1 MAIGPGPG
9 PGPGAATPPR
19 PPGIRDVR
27 RRWPSLTAGSPYCRI
42 KAIPAGARRQSP
54 RRLDTQEPAI
64 ARRPAPQ
71 RPGARTAQLAATG
84 SAAGRGRTT
93 ARPAP
98 QGPIPVVGPREPC
111 PCGSGRRYKAC
122 HGERR
127 RTAPVLRPFVGRRDE
142 PDLVA
147 LHELVPSATATLRL
161 SAEHLAAH
169 PEHADR
175 WITLATMLPQAAP
188 ALVRDSGEILVAMQV
203 AVPGLDAS
211 RDIAGALLAAL
222 DAGPGTVVDAP
233 VASSPSLVEQ
243 RSDGLTALP
252 GLVDLLDPAP
262 LEISVHAG
270 FDWWL
275 PPSDDD
281 SGPGQEVAAMLERA
295 NSTVVP
301 TSRLTSVPAAYW
313 CHPGD
318 RWHLRWALPL
328 AVPAGTTPAPDASSS
343 GADDVAWT
351 NADTAASEEALLDAL
366 ARLAASERL
375 TVGAGSRFVGFFR
388 ADGLV
393 VPVWDLAADTPADH
407 CEEPAAALRRAYRDA
422 LAETAPLSSSE
433 RRIRAGL
440 VGRSLTLR

>member
-1 MAIGPGPG
+1 M
-9 PGPGAATPPR
+9 
-19 PPGIRDVR
+19 
-27 RRWPSLTAGSPYCRI
+27 
-42 KAIPAGARRQSP
+42 
-54 RRLDTQEPAI
+54 

-71 RPGARTAQLAATG
+71 RPGARTAQLAASG
-84 SAAGRGRTT
+84 SAGGRRRTS
-93 ARPAP
+93 AQPAP
-98 QGPIPVVGPREPC
+98 DGPIPVVGPREPC

-127 RTAPVLRPFVGRRDE
+127 RPAPVLRPFVGRRDE

-147 LHELVPSATATLRL
+147 LRELVPSATAALRL
-161 SAEHLAAH
+161 SADHLAAH

-175 WITLATMLPQAAP
+175 RITLATMLPQAAP

-222 DAGPGTVVDAP
+222 DAEPGTVIDAP
-233 VASSPSLVEQ
+233 VVSSPPLVEQ
-243 RSDGLTALP
+243 RYDGLTGLP

-281 SGPGQEVAAMLERA
+281 GGPGQEVAAMLERA

-301 TSRLTSVPAAYW
+301 TSRLESVPAAYW

-328 AVPAGTTPAPDASSS
+328 AAPAAPAEVDAAPAPAGSTSDA
-343 GADDVAWT
+343 GAGTW
-351 NADTAASEEALLDAL
+351 ADADIAASEEALLDVL
-366 ARLAASERL
+366 ARLAVSERL
-375 TVGAGSRFVGFFR
+375 TVGDGSRFVGFFR

-393 VPVWDLAADTPADH
+393 VPVWDLAADTPADR
-407 CEEPAAALRRAYRDA
+407 CEEPAAALRKAYRDA
-422 LAETAPLSSSE
+422 LADTAPLSASE